1 MREWNLELPFMDTT
15 FTEYWGKDNGEIGE
29 YSELRKI
36 AEQLGVDPD
45 EFEAKS
51 ESESVR
57 QSLIDST
64 NKAREKG
71 VFGAPSIIIEDE
83 LYWGKD
89 RMEFVEDHLQ
99 KLGS

>member
-1 MREWNLELPFMDTT
+1 MRTWNLELPFMDAI
-15 FTEYWGKDNGEIGE
+15 FTEYWEKDNGEIGE

-36 AEQLGVDPD
+36 VEQLGVDPD

-51 ESESVR
+51 ESETIR
-57 QSLIDST
+57 QDLIDST

-71 VFGAPSIIIEDE
+71 VFGAPSIIIQDE

-89 RMEFVEDHLQ
+89 RMEFVEDHLKQ
-99 KLGS
+99 LS